1 MSRRLRLFAPLIL
14 ASLTGCQDETSGRRL
29 PVFMFD
35 GGGPPDLGAPPDLG
49 THDAGVDGPDAFVG
63 QRPDEIV
70 VASYNVQN
78 LFDLVDDP
86 ATDEGEFTPR
96 AGQWDA
102 ARLATRIQRLVQ
114 VLSVLDAD
122 ILLLN
127 EIETEDVLT
136 DLRDALRAAGGPD
149 YVEVHVVPTRD
160 PRGIGIGV
168 LSRFPVRQAA
178 GRPIGWEHRCQTPE
192 GFTTLDGSRPE
203 ARPIFQVEIDFEGD
217 DVTDL
222 LLLGNHWKAK
232 TNNSLPCADEEHRL
246 RSALQLRDVF
256 DTLLGQDPT
265 LPVVALGDFNAFEFE
280 PPLADALQA
289 ALDLDAVDAPTDL
302 FNAWGD
308 AGVILRD
315 RNSND
320 WNDAQNSSY
329 NFRGDWTRLDHILL
343 SGNMRPGGEAAWQL
357 VPGSMGALAP
367 DFLLTAAG
375 LPDSYDVDRGEGYSD
390 HLPIRLRLRYAE

>member
-1 MSRRLRLFAPLIL
+1 MMVAG
-14 ASLTGCQDETSGRRL
+14 LTACQDDPSGRRL

-35 GGGPPDLGAPPDLG
+35 GGAPSDLGLPA
-49 THDAGVDGPDAFVG
+49 DAGPEDAGDDGPDAFAG

-70 VASYNVQN
+70 LATYNVQN

-86 ATDEGEFTPR
+86 TTDEGEFTPA

-102 ARLATRIQRLVQ
+102 ARLTNRLQRLVQ
-114 VLSVLDAD
+114 VLQALDAD
-122 ILLLN
+122 VLLLN

-136 DLRDALRAAGGPD
+136 DLRDAVRAAGGPD
-149 YVEVHVVPTRD
+149 YIEVHVVPTRD

-178 GRPIGWEHRCQTPE
+178 GRPIGWEHRCMTPE

-265 LPVVALGDFNAFEFE
+265 LPVVALGDFNTFEFE
-280 PPLADALQA
+280 PPLAEALQA
-289 ALDLDAVDAPTDL
+289 GLDLAAVTGPMDL

-308 AGVILRD
+308 AGVVLRD

-329 NFRGDWTRLDHILL
+329 NFRGDWTRLDHLVL
-343 SGNMRPGGEAAWQL
+343 SGNMRPGGEAPWQL
-357 VPGSMGALAP
+357 VPGSMGAVAP
-367 DFLLTAAG
+367 GFLLTGAG
-375 LPDSYDVDRGEGYSD
+375 QPNSYDVRSGEGYSD
-390 HLPIRLRLRYAE
+390 HLPVRLRLRHAE